1 MTINFYIALPWFFL
15 IVFVLGIYLG
25 VKAHQY
31 KLVLDEA
38 GREYERNFNC
48 MGIRKPTSNR
58 PTPPLPE
65 CNTNK

>member
-15 IVFVLGIYLG
+15 IVFVLGVYLG

-31 KLVLDEA
+31 KLILDEA

-48 MGIRKPTSNR
+48 MGIRKPNPNS
-58 PTPPLPE
+58 PAPPKPLHNP
-65 CNTNK
+65 NL